1 MKNFYQRILKLSIL
15 KKLYCLP
22 ILYGCIFNLSLNIA
36 HAQAYPNRVVR
47 IIVPYPPGGSAEL
60 QARLIGQ
67 KLSEIWKQAVIIEN
81 KPGAGTTLG
90 AGYVAKSSPDGYTL
104 YLASTSHT
112 VSPSLY
118 KNISY
123 DPVKSFTPISLI
135 GASPFVLTARTDQ
148 NFNTLKEIIE
158 LIKANP
164 GKYTYST
171 SGIGAGPH
179 LSGELFKSVAG
190 LNMVHIP
197 YKGTAPAMAALVG
210 GQVDFLMGDVSIDSL
225 VKAGKLK
232 AIAITTSK
240 KSPLF
245 ENVPTIAESGYPNY
259 ETTNWSGIIAPAGLP
274 PELTKFINASIQSA
288 MSSPE
293 LRNKFLSQGIDPLQT
308 TPEEFENFLTKEV
321 TKYAKV
327 VKEADIR
334 IDQ

>member
-1 MKNFYQRILKLSIL
+1 MIE
-15 KKLYCLP
+15 LP
-22 ILYGCIFNLSLNIA
+22 IVIKKILYFHWSLPVLILGLLATFSVHTAKADN
-36 HAQAYPNRVVR
+36 YPNRVVR
-47 IIVPYPPGGSAEL
+47 IIVPYPPGGSAEI

-67 KLSEIWKQAVIIEN
+67 KLSEIWKQSVIIDN

-90 AGYVAKSSPDGYTL
+90 AGYVAKSAPDGYTL

-112 VSPSLY
+112 VSASLY
-118 KNISY
+118 KNLSY
-123 DPVKSFTPISLI
+123 DAIKSFTPLSLI
-135 GASPFVLTARTDQ
+135 GSSPFVLTVRPDQ
-148 NFNTLKEIIE
+148 NINTLKEFVD
-158 LIKANP
+158 LVRANS
-164 GKYTYST
+164 GKFSYAT

-179 LSGELFKSVAG
+179 LSGELLKSIAG
-190 LNMVHIP
+190 IDMIHIAF
-197 YKGTAPAMAALVG
+197 KGTAPAMTALVG
-210 GQVDFLMGDVSIDSL
+210 SQVDFLMGDVSIDSL
-225 VKAGKLK
+225 VKAAKLK

-240 KSPLF
+240 RSPLF